1 MKFGLRGSGYRVRVR
16 KIGLIK
22 AGYLKQVLKSEIPC
36 RIPEQERFRLY
47 GMTIQDDCA
56 VLL

>member
-1 MKFGLRGSGYRVRVR
+1 MRVS

-22 AGYLKQVLKSEIPC
+22 AGCQKQVLKSEIPY
-36 RIPEQERFRLY
+36 RIPEQERFRAGSLGQANQGRLY
-47 GMTIQDDCA
+47 GMTIQDDCE